1 VQRTLKRFRYKVLGE
16 AVLLKLGPEDDIGEA
31 LSFVESRH
39 PRARWVLA
47 YEGVWGPL
55 RKPRVRLLKGE
66 EPVVTVYREGGVEY
80 EIDAANLMLSLG
92 NKFERFRM
100 AATVRSWETVV
111 DMFAG
116 VGQFTLPIAV
126 HARPVKVHSIELD
139 REAYMFLVRN
149 ARRNRVEEVVVPHL
163 GDCREV
169 TAELGQVAD
178 RVIMGYFGGTL
189 EYLPHA
195 LSVLRPG
202 GGVIHVHEVV
212 RSEELEAFARQVV
225 KRAEELGYRAVPVWI
240 RTVKTYSPDEVHV
253 VVDVLTVRSRRR

>member
-1 VQRTLKRFRYKVLGE
+1 MKRFRYKVLGE
-16 AVLLKLGPEDDIGEA
+16 AVLLKLRPGDDVEEA

-80 EIDAANLMLSLG
+80 ELDAASLMLSLG
-92 NKFERFRM
+92 NKFERLRM
-100 AATVRSWETVV
+100 AATVRNWETVV

-116 VGQFTLPIAV
+116 VGQFTVPIAV
-126 HARPVKVHSIELD
+126 HARPVRVHSIELNP
-139 REAYMFLVRN
+139 EAYEFLVRN
-149 ARRNRVEEVVVPHL
+149 VRRNRVEGVVVPYL

-169 TAELGQVAD
+169 TSELGQVAD

-189 EYLPHA
+189 DFLHHA
-195 LSVLRPG
+195 LSVLRAG

-212 RSEELEAFARQVV
+212 KSGELEAFAGQVV
-225 KRAEELGYRAVPVWI
+225 RRANELGYRAVPVWI
-240 RTVKTYSPDEVHV
+240 RTVKTYSPDEVHG
-253 VVDVLTVRSRRR
+253 VVDVFAVRSRR

>member
-1 VQRTLKRFRYKVLGE
+1 MKKFRYKVLGD
-16 AVLLKLGPEDDIGEA
+16 AILLKLGPEDDVLEA
-31 LSFVESRH
+31 LRFVESRH
-39 PRARWVLA
+39 PNARWVLT
-47 YEGVWGPL
+47 YEGIWGPL

-66 EPVVTVYREGGVEY
+66 WPVVTVYKEGGVEY
-80 EIDAANLMLSLG
+80 ELDAASLMLSLG
-92 NKFERFRM
+92 NKFERLRM

-126 HARPVKVHSIELD
+126 HARPVRVHSIEINP
-139 REAYMFLVRN
+139 EAYGFLLRN
-149 ARRNRVEEVVVPHL
+149 VRRNRVEDVVVPHL

-169 TAELGQVAD
+169 AGELGEVAD

-189 EYLPHA
+189 EFLPHA
-195 LSVLRPG
+195 LSLLRRG

-212 RSEELEAFARQVV
+212 RSEDVEAFAGEVV
-225 KRAEELGYRAVPVWI
+225 RRAEGLGYRAVPVWV

-253 VVDVLTVRSRRR
+253 VVDVFAVRSRPR

>member
-1 VQRTLKRFRYKVLGE
+1 MKGFRYKVLGD
-16 AVLLKLGPEDDIGEA
+16 AVLLKLGPGDDVREA

-80 EIDAANLMLSLG
+80 ELDVASLMLSLG

-100 AATVRSWETVV
+100 AASVRRWETVV

-116 VGQFTLPIAV
+116 VGQFTVPVAV
-126 HARPVKVHSIELD
+126 HAKPFRVHSIELNP
-139 REAYMFLVRN
+139 EAFEFLLRN
-149 ARRNRVEEVVVPHL
+149 VRRNRVEDVVVPHL

-169 TAELGQVAD
+169 TGELSEVAD

-189 EYLPHA
+189 EFLPHA

-212 RSEELEAFARQVV
+212 RSEGVEAFAGEVV
-225 KRAEELGYRAVPVWI
+225 RRTEQLGYRALPVWT

-253 VVDVLTVRSRRR
+253 VVDVLAVRSRR